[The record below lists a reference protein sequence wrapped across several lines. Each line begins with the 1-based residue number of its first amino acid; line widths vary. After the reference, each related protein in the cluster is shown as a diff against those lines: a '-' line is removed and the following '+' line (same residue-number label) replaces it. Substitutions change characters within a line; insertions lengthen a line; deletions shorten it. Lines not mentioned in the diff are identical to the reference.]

1 MPVTKESNYLTT
13 TEENNY
19 LLKQYP
25 APKSLK
31 SIEDPAFENPKNE
44 ELRKGETASNNPL
57 KTDQKENQDDEPS
70 LIPQDEGFFKSLIK
84 SIKKFFE
91 LILAAVFGIGSVEDL
106 LKEEQKEKNA
116 KMAKDIFGELFGTKD
131 KEKDE
136 NKKDEEQ
143 NMDVVEEKIDEVE
156 KERMN
161 VVEEKIDEVEKE
173 RSNVVEENVNEA
185 KGNDNETNE
194 VNDNEVESGKI
205 SADLTK
211 QLDSLANT
219 ICMHSESNSN
229 KDHTVGDVAVKNLP
243 QQNKQPVA
251 LVR

>member
-156 KERMN
+156 KER
-161 VVEEKIDEVEKE
+161 
-173 RSNVVEENVNEA
+173 SNVVEENVNEA

>member
-136 NKKDEEQ
+136 NKKNEEQ
-143 NMDVVEEKIDEVE
+143 NMD
-156 KERMN
+156 